1 MDVRDSVQ
9 EAGRQRPDERP
20 AGRARIAR
28 VACGVGLGLA
38 LGIGVAMAPVPVTAG
53 VAPVGAAAAR
63 AAERTGRTQDDPIV
77 IDVSQEAENPFPDK
91 LTPEMIA
98 ESTHEGKGPY

>member
-9 EAGRQRPDERP
+9 EAGRQRPDETL
-20 AGRARIAR
+20 AGRARLAR

-53 VAPVGAAAAR
+53 VAPVGAVVAR
-63 AAERTGRTQDDPIV
+63 AAEGTGLTQDDPIV
-77 IDVSQEAENPFPDK
+77 IDASEEAENPFPDK
-91 LTPEMIA
+91 LRPR
-98 ESTHEGKGPY
+98 